1 MFQKLRE
8 LQGPSVRFSFEGVAY
23 EAAAGQTVAAAL
35 MEAGHLTVRESLVS
49 GSPRAAYC
57 MMGVCFECLVEI
69 DGHPNQQ
76 ACMVLIREGM
86 QIKRQ
91 SRPLG
96 E

>member
-1 MFQKLRE
+1 MFHQPRDPRS
-8 LQGPSVRFSFEGVAY
+8 PSVPFTFEGQAC
-23 EAAAGQTVAAAL
+23 EATAGQTVAAAL
-35 MEAGHLTVRESLVS
+35 MGAGHLTLRESIVS

>member
-1 MFQKLRE
+1 MFQKPRE
-8 LQGPSVRFSFEGVAY
+8 AHAPSVHFTFEEVAC

-35 MEAGHLTVRESLVS
+35 MGAGYLTFRESLVS

-91 SRPLG
+91 SRPFG